1 MYQIT
6 FKKSALKE
14 LSDISKP
21 YNQNIAIAIDK
32 LTENPKP
39 DGVKKLKGEE
49 NAYRIRIGDYRVIYT
64 IEDVIKIV
72 EIQRIR
78 HRKDAYK

>member
-1 MYQIT
+1 MYQII
-6 FKKSALKE
+6 FKKSAQKE
-14 LSDISKP
+14 LTDISKP
-21 YNQNIAIAIDK
+21 YNQNIVNAIDK
-32 LTENPKP
+32 LAVNPRP

-64 IEDVIKIV
+64 IEDVIKII
-72 EIQRIR
+72 EIEGIR

>member
-1 MYQIT
+1 MYQII
-6 FKKSALKE
+6 FKKSAQKE
-14 LSDISKP
+14 LTDISKP
-21 YNQNIAIAIDK
+21 YNQNIVNAIDK
-32 LTENPKP
+32 LAVNPRP

-64 IEDVIKIV
+64 IEDVIKII
-72 EIQRIR
+72 EIERIR